1 MKWSILMNSQ
11 KIIQLGDSRLRK
23 TSTPIDENLFGSNEL
38 HNLSEL
44 LISLMEKK
52 GGVGLAAPQL
62 GINQRI
68 FALGFEGSER
78 RPKEK
83 AIPIT
88 VIINPTITRLTN
100 QKEDDYEACLS
111 IDNGLM
117 AKVPRFKK
125 IAYRGFDPEGNV
137 IEREVEGLHA
147 RIIQHEYDHLDG
159 IVFLDRVKDSKTYGF
174 YPELSE
180 AGAI

>member
-1 MKWSILMNSQ
+1 MNTE
-11 KIIQLGDSRLRK
+11 KIIQLGDARLRK
-23 TSTPIDENLFGSNEL
+23 ISTPVLDNLYGSNEL
-38 HNLSEL
+38 HELSQL
-44 LISLMEKK
+44 LITLMQKN

-78 RPKEK
+78 RPKES

-88 VIINPTITRLTN
+88 VIINPSITLLSDE
-100 QKEDDYEACLS
+100 KEDDYEACLS

-117 AKVPRFKK
+117 GKVPRFKK

-147 RIIQHEYDHLDG
+147 RIVQHEYDHLDG
-159 IVFLDRVKDSKTYGF
+159 IVFLDRVEDSKTYGF

-180 AGAI
+180 AGAV